1 MAAGDGF
8 SASERHELDRSIRMA
23 EQASRF
29 EFSVFLGAA
38 QDDPRT
44 FAEQLH
50 QRMVVPARS
59 VLVLVDRKAKVLEVV
74 TGTDVRRNLSDREV
88 ELAVLQMESAFAA
101 DDFVGGLKRGI
112 AMLAEHSRPQN
123 TLHAG

>member
-1 MAAGDGF
+1 MAAGDAF
-8 SASERHELDRSIRMA
+8 SATERHDLDRAIRMA

-29 EFSVFLGAA
+29 EFSLFIGAA
-38 QDDPRT
+38 QGDPRE

-59 VLVLVDRKAKVLEVV
+59 VLILVDRVARALEVV
-74 TGTDVRRNLSDREV
+74 TGTEVRRHLSDREV
-88 ELAVLQMESAFAA
+88 ELSVLQMQSAFAA
-101 DDFVGGLKRGI
+101 DDFIGGLTRGI
-112 AMLAEHSRPQN
+112 SMLAEHSRPQN

>member
-1 MAAGDGF
+1 VAVGDAF
-8 SASERHELDRSIRMA
+8 SGTERYELDRSIRMA

-29 EFSVFLGAA
+29 EFSVFVGAA
-38 QDDPRT
+38 DDDPRA
-44 FAEQLH
+44 FAERLH

-59 VLVLVDRKAKVLEVV
+59 VLILVDREARALEVV
-74 TGTDVRRNLSDREV
+74 TGTEVRRNLSDHQV
-88 ELAVLQMESAFAA
+88 ELAVLQMQSAFGA
-101 DDFVGGLKRGI
+101 DDFVGGLRRGI

>member
-1 MAAGDGF
+1 
-8 SASERHELDRSIRMA
+8 MA

-29 EFSVFLGAA
+29 EFSLFIGAA
-38 QDDPRT
+38 QGDPRE

-59 VLVLVDRKAKVLEVV
+59 VLILVDRVARALEVV
-74 TGTDVRRNLSDREV
+74 TGTEVRRHLSDREV
-88 ELAVLQMESAFAA
+88 ELSVLQMQSAFAA
-101 DDFVGGLKRGI
+101 DDFIGGLTRGI
-112 AMLAEHSRPQN
+112 SMLAEHSRPQN